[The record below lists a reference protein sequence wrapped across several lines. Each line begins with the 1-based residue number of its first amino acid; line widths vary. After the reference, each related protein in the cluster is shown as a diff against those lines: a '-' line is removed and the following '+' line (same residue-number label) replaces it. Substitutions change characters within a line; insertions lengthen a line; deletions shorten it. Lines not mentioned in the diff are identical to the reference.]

1 MNADQF
7 NNPYAPTLGVEVRP
21 EQISRH
27 IAWFVS
33 AAIVGFN
40 VAVAL
45 HDGVSV
51 FAMNMIAEP
60 MIWVANA
67 GAASVANSSV
77 MSAAH
82 LGFYWNLF
90 WLLTL
95 FPTRYNGGATINSKH
110 LAPRR

>member
-77 MSAAH
+77 
-82 LGFYWNLF
+82 
-90 WLLTL
+90 
-95 FPTRYNGGATINSKH
+95 
-110 LAPRR
+110 